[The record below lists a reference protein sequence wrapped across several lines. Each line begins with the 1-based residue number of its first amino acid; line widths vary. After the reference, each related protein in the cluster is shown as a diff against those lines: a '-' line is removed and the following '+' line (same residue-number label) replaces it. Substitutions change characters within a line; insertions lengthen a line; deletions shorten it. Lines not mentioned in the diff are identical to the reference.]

1 MLQGG
6 MAGSLDSGGTC
17 RAVPGLVPGHAG
29 VRAAVSA
36 LVQWEGGGGA
46 VLPLTVPLA
55 RTCSPGCHQRP
66 MPSALA
72 GADRRTHGPGKGLA
86 GAGNS

>member
-36 LVQWEGGGGA
+36 LVQWEGGGRARPAPDGA
-46 VLPLTVPLA
+46 PRQDLQPRLPPAPDAIST
-55 RTCSPGCHQRP
+55 
-66 MPSALA
+66 
-72 GADRRTHGPGKGLA
+72 RRC
-86 GAGNS
+86 